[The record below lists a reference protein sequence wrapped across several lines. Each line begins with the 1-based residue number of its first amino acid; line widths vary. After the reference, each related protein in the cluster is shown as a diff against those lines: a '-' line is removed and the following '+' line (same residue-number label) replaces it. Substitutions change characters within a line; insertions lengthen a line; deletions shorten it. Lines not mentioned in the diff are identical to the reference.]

1 MAQHVLCYKKIRKK
15 KQKGVQKIHI
25 VCNSR
30 TCAGGH
36 AQTRNVG
43 PSSRILGGS
52 RSGCGIGGRM
62 PRARGGRQPPL
73 LLLLR
78 RRLLPYSSSPL
89 AAAGCRPL
97 LNERLDARSAQPQ
110 RGGGQEGR
118 RPGPLGL
125 GLGHGLDIYQKVR
138 SDERIRMF
146 VAIFN
151 STTCWSRQCAKQGGA
166 RHKREATERRFR
178 DQTATSPQNHEN
190 RFARTTTRRRH
201 AVMC

>member
-1 MAQHVLCYKKIRKK
+1 MCCVTKRYAKAKT
-15 KQKGVQKIHI
+15 VQKIHI
-25 VCNSR
+25 LCNSR

-43 PSSRILGGS
+43 PSSPRILGGS
-52 RSGCGIGGRM
+52 GSGCGIGGRM

-73 LLLLR
+73 LLL
-78 RRLLPYSSSPL
+78 RRLLPYSCPLL
-89 AAAGCRPL
+89 AAAGRRPL
-97 LNERLDARSAQPQ
+97 LHERLDARSSASEPK

-125 GLGHGLDIYQKVR
+125 GHGLDIFK

-151 STTCWSRQCAKQGGA
+151 LLVPPMRQRGASQEKRRKDVFGTKVPPHFKTTKTASHA
-166 RHKREATERRFR
+166 RR
-178 DQTATSPQNHEN
+178 DDACCHV
-190 RFARTTTRRRH
+190 A
-201 AVMC
+201 MC